1 MCTTAENPA
10 LSEFHRR
17 GDVSEVNLES
27 LRRRGRF
34 TLMNSAHKF
43 WHRLQMV
50 KNKDLLVRMPRFE
63 SWLVN

>member
-1 MCTTAENPA
+1 MCTTAEKPV
-10 LSEFHRR
+10 LSGFHIR

-34 TLMNSAHKF
+34 TVMNSAHKF
-43 WHRLQMV
+43 WHRLQMG
-50 KNKDLLVRMPRFE
+50 KNKDLVVRPLRFE